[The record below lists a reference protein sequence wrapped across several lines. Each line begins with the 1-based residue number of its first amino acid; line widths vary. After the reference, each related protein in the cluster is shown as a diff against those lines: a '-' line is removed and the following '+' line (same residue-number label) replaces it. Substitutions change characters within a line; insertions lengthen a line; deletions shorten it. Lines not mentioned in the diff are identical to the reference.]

1 MRISQLLGVVLA
13 IFSSTVPAISQ
24 DYPSKEVQIII
35 PFSAGSATDTIARAL
50 ARELSKHWEQP
61 VNGVNIPGGGGT
73 VAASKVFQADP
84 DGYTL
89 FIHGAFTINPSFHTS
104 LPYNPS
110 EDFTNVAPLVRQPL
124 ALLVSPSS
132 HINSVSALIASA
144 KDESHAL
151 KFGSPGTGSA
161 AHLAAE
167 KFCLDANL
175 NIEHVPFK
183 GGPETLQAI
192 STGEV
197 VFSFLPAS
205 IAKKF
210 SDKNKVRVLAVTSR
224 QRSSILPDVPSI
236 AEAGMS
242 DFEYNH
248 WWGMWA
254 PDDLPADILKKL
266 ETDIQFVLTTPDLQT
281 LFDQMGAETM
291 SMTSSDFTKLVSS
304 DIESVKDL
312 VKEAGIITE

>member
-1 MRISQLLGVVLA
+1 MKIYHLLIVLVA
-13 IFSSTVPAISQ
+13 IFIYTIPAISQ

-50 ARELSKHWEQP
+50 ARELSKRWEQP
-61 VNGVNIPGGGGT
+61 VNGVNIPGKGGIIAADK
-73 VAASKVFQADP
+73 VAQAEA

-89 FIHGAFTINPSFHTS
+89 FIHGAFTINPSFHSS

-110 EDFTNVAPLVRQPL
+110 EDFTDIAPLVRQPL

-132 HINSVSALIASA
+132 PIKSVSTLIASA
-144 KDESHAL
+144 KDESQTL

-175 NIEHVPFK
+175 TMEHVPFK

-192 STGEV
+192 NAGEV
-197 VFSFLPAS
+197 IFSFLPAS

-210 SDKNKVRVLAVTSR
+210 SDKAKVRVLAVTSR

-236 AEAGMS
+236 AEVGLS

-254 PDDLPADILKKL
+254 PDNLPADILKKL
-266 ETDIQFVLTTPDLQT
+266 ETDIKFVLTTPDLQM
-281 LFDQMGAETM
+281 LFDKMGAETM
-291 SMTSSDFTKLVSS
+291 SMTSSDFTKLVATE
-304 DIESVKDL
+304 IESMKNL
-312 VKEAGIITE
+312 VKEAGILAK